1 MLITF
6 FNFGV
11 GFCLGIV
18 SIISRDMVDAIDYT
32 LKTDNILSEQPLFF
46 HNKLHIIDICFNK
59 DENLTNVLG
68 LNFND
73 QSFAILNTL
82 LSLHKS
88 LKSLQNE
95 EKNKVIDTLLKKYDK
110 YRNIYKLLIG
120 KGPML

>member
-46 HNKLHIIDICFNK
+46 HNKSDIIDICFNK